1 MATALEKKLAIKLL
15 TERLERVTG
24 KRVIFK
30 EAVDIKTLTVG
41 QELSAY
47 DEKKKIVRF
56 KFVKAVG
63 NIVVG
68 ELIDPFQ
75 FSLPGYVPLPT
86 GTIMQFNPAA
96 LTAKVATTPV
106 PAAGAPVA
114 PPVK

>member
-1 MATALEKKLAIKLL
+1 MATELEKKLAIQLL
-15 TERLERVTG
+15 KERVERLTG
-24 KRVIFK
+24 KKVLFK
-30 EAVDIKTLTVG
+30 EAVDPKTLKVG

-47 DEKKKIVRF
+47 DEKKKVVRL

-86 GTIMQFNPAA
+86 GTIMQFNPAS
-96 LTAKVATTPV
+96 LTAKVTTAPV
-106 PAAGAPVA
+106 PPAGAPVA
-114 PPVK
+114 PPVQ